1 MRKAIFPGV
10 DLYYMTTVIRPKNL
24 PDTVSRGYSQ
34 ARIDNGHISISGMVG
49 RIGEFKPVGKDMTSQ
64 ARQAFSNIETILA
77 ELDKNLSDISK
88 VTSYLIEPRK
98 HLQEYSAVWKEVFT
112 EEPYPCHTLVG
123 VHQLVQ
129 EAYLVE
135 IDVEVASD

>member
-77 ELDKNLSDISK
+77 EMDKNLEGLAQY
-88 VTSYLIEPRK
+88 YLLRK
-98 HLQEYSAVWKEVFT
+98 QIRIPELVF
-112 EEPYPCHTLVG
+112 
-123 VHQLVQ
+123 
-129 EAYLVE
+129 
-135 IDVEVASD
+135 

>member
-1 MRKAIFPGV
+1 
-10 DLYYMTTVIRPKNL
+10 MTTVIRPKNM

-49 RIGEFKPVGKDMTSQ
+49 RVGEFKPVGEDMTSQ
-64 ARQAFSNIETILA
+64 ARQIFLNIETILA
-77 ELDKNLSDISK
+77 EMGKDLNDISK

-98 HLQEYSAVWKEVFT
+98 HLQEYNAVWKEVFV
-112 EEPYPCHTLVG
+112 EEPYPCHTLIG
-123 VHQLVQ
+123 IHQLVQ

-135 IDVEVASD
+135 VDVEIASE

>member
-1 MRKAIFPGV
+1 
-10 DLYYMTTVIRPKNL
+10 MTVVIHPKNM

-34 ARIDNGHISISGMVG
+34 ARIDKGHISISGMVG
-49 RIGEFKPVGKDMTSQ
+49 RVGEFKPVGADMTSQ
-64 ARQAFSNIETILA
+64 ARQVFANIETILA
-77 ELDKNLSDISK
+77 EMDKNLSDISK

-98 HLQEYSAVWKEVFT
+98 HLQEYSDVWKEVFT
-112 EEPYPCHTLVG
+112 EEPYPCHTLIG

-135 IDVEVASD
+135 IDVEIASG